1 MARYN
6 SKNFTPFIT
15 GGFSGPKKPSC
26 RWWTPL
32 KITFIGAR
40 IWRWITTLE
49 LLEEVSPL
57 SASHWT
63 VSCRAMRRLTVTWSL
78 CGKTGDEIFFPIVGS
93 LRKDCPGG
101 LWAKCGFSRLKK
113 FKTKS
118 HPDFVQFCLM
128 TASTWRFFFFGA
140 LSFWKSSPQPEDQ
153 TGSTTFFPGGSTGIR
168 WLAGSTDQVF
178 TSDLAMI
185 SFIRLEAKRVNGM
198 VNIIHLSEGIKPCEA
213 ARWWFETS
221 VDFLTLGEMIQ

>member
-6 SKNFTPFIT
+6 SKNFTRFIT
-15 GGFSGPKKPSC
+15 GGFLCPKKPSC

-78 CGKTGDEIFFPIVGS
+78 CGKTGDEFFFSIAGS

-101 LWAKCGFSRLKK
+101 FWWSAVFRVWKK
-113 FKTKS
+113 S
-118 HPDFVQFCLM
+118 PDFVQFCLM
-128 TASTWRFFFFGA
+128 TASTWRIFFLGA
-140 LSFWKSSPQPEDQ
+140 LSFWNSSPQPEDQ
-153 TGSTTFFPGGSTGIR
+153 NRINDVVSPVVPRESGWLPCWQAALIR
-168 WLAGSTDQVF
+168 YIPR
-178 TSDLAMI
+178 TSLW
-185 SFIRLEAKRVNGM
+185 F
-198 VNIIHLSEGIKPCEA
+198 LS
-213 ARWWFETS
+213 
-221 VDFLTLGEMIQ
+221 